1 MDVKEE
7 KVYACIDFKSFY
19 ASVECAERNLDPFT
33 TNLVVA
39 DETRGNGAVTLA
51 ITPYMKKQGVKNRCR
66 IFQIPEG
73 IEYIKAMPR
82 MKLYMKY
89 SAEIYA
95 IYLRYI
101 APEDIYIYSIDECFI
116 ELTPYLKLYNMRAKD
131 IVIMIKNAIFEEM
144 KIPSSAG
151 IGTNLFLAK
160 VALDVVAKKVKDEIG
175 MLDLNRF
182 KKYIWKHRPITDI
195 WNIGKGIA
203 KRLEK
208 YGVYD
213 LYSLSLMDE
222 EILYNEFGENALF
235 LIEHSHGIEPCTI
248 AEIKAY
254 KSKTK
259 SISNS
264 QILFDDYNFEDAKM
278 IMLEMLDNLVLELV
292 AFNYTIDNIY
302 LGVRYSGIDK
312 KRVSGS
318 KKIGIRTN
326 SFRKLSKIYTEFFNE
341 KVDKSLKI
349 KQITLSL
356 NNVLEDAWIQKE
368 IFDETHLD
376 EKNEKAQKAI
386 LEIKEKFGKNAIL
399 KGRSINEKSTAK
411 ARNKLIGGHNG

>member
-66 IFQIPEG
+66 IFQIPED

-151 IGTNLFLAK
+151 IGTN
-160 VALDVVAKKVKDEIG
+160 
-175 MLDLNRF
+175 
-182 KKYIWKHRPITDI
+182 
-195 WNIGKGIA
+195 
-203 KRLEK
+203 
-208 YGVYD
+208 
-213 LYSLSLMDE
+213 
-222 EILYNEFGENALF
+222 
-235 LIEHSHGIEPCTI
+235 
-248 AEIKAY
+248 
-254 KSKTK
+254 
-259 SISNS
+259 
-264 QILFDDYNFEDAKM
+264 
-278 IMLEMLDNLVLELV
+278 
-292 AFNYTIDNIY
+292 
-302 LGVRYSGIDK
+302 
-312 KRVSGS
+312 
-318 KKIGIRTN
+318 
-326 SFRKLSKIYTEFFNE
+326 SFFS
-341 KVDKSLKI
+341 
-349 KQITLSL
+349 
-356 NNVLEDAWIQKE
+356 
-368 IFDETHLD
+368 
-376 EKNEKAQKAI
+376 
-386 LEIKEKFGKNAIL
+386 
-399 KGRSINEKSTAK
+399 
-411 ARNKLIGGHNG
+411 

>member
-1 MDVKEE
+1 MVEE

-39 DETRGNGAVTLA
+39 DETRGNGAITLA
-51 ITPYMKKQGVKNRCR
+51 ITPCMKKQGVKNRCR
-66 IFQIPEG
+66 IFEIPQN

-89 SAEIYA
+89 SADIYA
-95 IYLRYI
+95 IYLRYF

-116 ELTPYLKLYNMRAKD
+116 DITPYLKLYNMRAKD
-131 IVIMIKNAIFEEM
+131 IVIMIKNAVFEEM
-144 KIPSSAG
+144 KIPSSVG

-160 VALDVVAKKVKDEIG
+160 VALDVVAKKTKDEIG
-175 MLDLNRF
+175 MLDLKRF
-182 KKYIWKHRPITDI
+182 KKYIWKHKPITDI

-213 LYSLSLMDE
+213 LYSLSLMNE
-222 EILYNEFGENALF
+222 SVLYNEFGENALF
-235 LIEHSHGIEPCTI
+235 LIEHSRGIEPCTI
-248 AEIKAY
+248 VEIKEY

-264 QILFDDYNFEDAKM
+264 QILFEDYNFKDAKM

-302 LGVRYSGIDK
+302 LGIRYSGADRK
-312 KRVSGS
+312 KVGGS
-318 KKIGIRTN
+318 KNIGIRTN
-326 SFRKLSKIYTEFFNE
+326 SFKKLSKIYTMFFDE
-341 KVDKSLKI
+341 KVDKNLKI
-349 KQITLSL
+349 KQIILSL
-356 NNVLEDAWIQKE
+356 NNIVEDAWIQKE
-368 IFDETHLD
+368 IFNDTILD

-386 LEIKEKFGKNAIL
+386 LKIKEKFGKNAIL
-399 KGRSINEKSTAK
+399 KGRSMNEKSTIK
-411 ARNKLIGGHNG
+411 TRNKLIGGHNG